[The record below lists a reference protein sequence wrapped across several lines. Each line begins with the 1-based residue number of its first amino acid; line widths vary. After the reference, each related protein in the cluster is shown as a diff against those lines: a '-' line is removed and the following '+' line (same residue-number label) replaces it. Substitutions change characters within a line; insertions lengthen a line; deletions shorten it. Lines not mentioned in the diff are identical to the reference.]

1 MYNDEIL
8 RVPADEDDFWQIVRE
23 QYDYAAMV
31 LRDFDVE
38 DKDEAL
44 GVFDDEDAQGKQNR
58 KGLSFVIPFR
68 GTSYELDNRDHF
80 LKMGEEL
87 LPWIEEAIA
96 ARKLTPEFMQQWGKL
111 MFCHGFIASY
121 ALDDSDP
128 MAHKRAGHKT
138 GQKRSKNAQR
148 KWLAHILVALIDK
161 GWTRQRAEGFAV
173 ACIEDYISDE
183 TLRCGFPLE
192 WFQVMITRGYLAA
205 TYDNKH
211 FFIKDMRVLLE
222 APTEDIP
229 QIPKIP

>member
-1 MYNDEIL
+1 MYDDEIL
-8 RVPADEDDFWQIVRE
+8 RVPADEDDFWRIVRE

-31 LRDFDVE
+31 LRESAVE
-38 DKDEAL
+38 DEDEAL
-44 GVFDDEDAQGKQNR
+44 GLVNDEEAAQKKELRGT
-58 KGLSFVIPFR
+58 SAVIPFR
-68 GTSYELDNRDHF
+68 GTSYDLDNRDHF
-80 LKMGEEL
+80 LQMGEEL
-87 LPWIEEAIA
+87 LPWIEGAIA
-96 ARKLTPEFMQQWGKL
+96 ARNLTPEFVQQWGKL

-128 MAHKRAGHKT
+128 MAHKRAGHTT

-183 TLRCGFPLE
+183 TLRGGFSVD
-192 WFQVMITRGYLAA
+192 WFASMITRGELAA
-205 TYDNKH
+205 TYDHKH
-211 FFIKDMRVLLE
+211 FAVKAMRVLLE
-222 APTEDIP
+222 APTDDIP